1 VKAQE
6 YMGLIKEKE
15 KDHVAAANHYQI
27 AFEMSNK
34 KNASVG
40 YRLAFNYAKAQ
51 RYTDTIDIGR

>member
-1 VKAQE
+1 
-6 YMGLIKEKE
+6 MGLIKEKE

-27 AFEMSNK
+27 AFEMSNR
-34 KNASVG
+34 KNPSVG